1 MRHVRGFRL
10 PRMKENV
17 ITLIDDDR
25 SETYATLEEAIRAA
39 QTWYI
44 ELTSGKL
51 PIWHYRVESFPEF
64 QHAIGLY
71 KSEIARSLGCPTSRL
86 KLRVEA
92 PAGST
97 FYRH

>member
-1 MRHVRGFRL
+1 MRYVRGFRV

-44 ELTSGKL
+44 ELIGGGL
-51 PIWHYRVESFPEF
+51 PIWNYRVESFPEF

-71 KSEIARSLGCPTSRL
+71 KSEIARALGCPSSRL

-92 PAGST
+92 PAGWTSH
-97 FYRH
+97 RH

>member
-1 MRHVRGFRL
+1 MRHVRGFRV
-10 PRMKENV
+10 PRMKEDV

-25 SETYATLEEAIRAA
+25 SETYATLDEAIRAA

-44 ELTSGKL
+44 ELTGGKL

-71 KSEIARSLGCPTSRL
+71 KSEIARSLGCPTGRL